1 MPDVTEW
8 IDYFDE
14 ATGFDNTTWRF
25 VRGAWDGEDI
35 PTGDDVDLVHAHLN
49 WVMRGGIGTG
59 SEWTEKLE
67 NGSIYYRTSST
78 NAGKFAGYIL
88 HNDPTNGYAEIV
100 YNGWYPSGANS
111 ITSQYFQAQSGGGLL
126 TLSDGT
132 EIDLSTDMAAISG
145 INYGATIG
153 LNVGIGYGS
162 TSWQVYK
169 NQTNETSISA
179 DFPIFKDYDA
189 LKAYILFGDLDGCIN
204 LIPKYEPK
212 TEPYFIYNE
221 YGPASQLRGSVT
233 STGSKSWR
241 SLKMLCNEPPV
252 LYYGANNYAL
262 YLDADGL
269 VSSVTLDKPGYFL
282 DLIPQTQWTA
292 GLAYTGNFYGYF
304 SQRNAATG
312 TILPD
317 GNYAGYGFTLSTNVY
332 IFKNKADADEARR
345 KKEYKKAI
353 NYEDIDDRKPK
364 RPKVPD
370 EGNTDFGGGADTS
383 PFVTAYILTRT
394 NVAAIANEW
403 YNTDGQ
409 ILQNILDG
417 LKMYSNPTDAIAGLT
432 WYPFDVSSL
441 VISSATHKLA
451 FGSYEMNL
459 PSSTFYKIDGN
470 KSGAY
475 IDCGGFDMPYLFKD
489 YRDFEPFTHV
499 SLYLPYIGWKDI
511 DQRPLIGKHIT
522 IRYYVDLHTRACI
535 AAILANGTFITYF
548 NGNIGVGLPIS
559 APDFQG
565 YANNAFNSILKG
577 ASGAL
582 NPTQAIQAG
591 GAGGPV
597 AAAGV
602 AATGIAKS
610 TFTAAFEVEKLGQ
623 PRDHLITKGNFT
635 GGLGSYMPQYI
646 LWRYDIHDPM
656 EPSNFNE
663 LYGRPTSTSGPVS
676 NYGGF
681 MKVKTA
687 KLNTGGMLDSE
698 VAEVASLLKSG
709 IFV

>member
-1 MPDVTEW
+1 MLDVTEW

-14 ATGFDNTTWRF
+14 HEGWENTTWRF

-35 PTGDDVDLVHAHLN
+35 PLDENELFVLELNYTARTYIDTYYEGIEVGEDVSFN
-49 WVMRGGIGTG
+49 
-59 SEWTEKLE
+59 
-67 NGSIYYRTSST
+67 YRSSQADST
-78 NAGKFAGYIL
+78 TKVCGYIQYNSPYNDFCNIEFGAWRIA
-88 HNDPTNGYAEIV
+88 HNPDHAYTV
-100 YNGWYPSGANS
+100 YPKIINKLGGVVIGKDGVRRH
-111 ITSQYFQAQSGGGLL
+111 IT
-126 TLSDGT
+126 TSDELALAFVFPIGNT
-132 EIDLSTDMAAISG
+132 VTGNFLIPKNRINNIAIS
-145 INYGATIG
+145 INM
-153 LNVGIGYGS
+153 
-162 TSWQVYK
+162 
-169 NQTNETSISA
+169 
-179 DFPIFKDYDA
+179 PIFKDFDS
-189 LKAYILFGDLDGCIN
+189 LNEYIVNGNLDGCIN

-212 TEPYFIYNE
+212 TQPYFIYNE

-269 VSSVTLDKPGYFL
+269 VSSVTLEKPGYFL

-312 TILPD
+312 YILPD
-317 GNYAGYGFTLSTNVY
+317 GNYAGYGFTLSTNIY
-332 IFKNKADADEARR
+332 IFKDKADADEARR

-432 WYPFDVSSL
+432 WYPFDVSTL

-602 AATGIAKS
+602 AAIGIAKS
-610 TFTAAFEVEKLGQ
+610 TYTAAFEVEKLGQ

-646 LWRYDIHDPM
+646 LWRYDIHDPL

>member
-14 ATGFDNTTWRF
+14 HAGWENTTWRF

-35 PTGDDVDLVHAHLN
+35 PAGADHDLIHVMLN
-49 WVMRGGIGTG
+49 FVGRADIGTQYEG
-59 SEWTEKLE
+59 TTTLE
-67 NGSIYYRTSST
+67 NGSLYYRASSPT
-78 NAGKFAGYIL
+78 GEGKFCGFIRY
-88 HNDPTNGYAEIV
+88 NNPTNDYCHIKFNGYKLQNNSVVSMNYSLSSAL
-100 YNGWYPSGANS
+100 NGVLSW
-111 ITSQYFQAQSGGGLL
+111 
-126 TLSDGT
+126 SDGPT
-132 EIDLSTDMAAISG
+132 VDVTQEAA
-145 INYGATIG
+145 NLGARNDGSTIG
-153 LNVGIGYGS
+153 LSYDYEFWQFRKNSTNVI
-162 TSWQVYK
+162 
-169 NQTNETSISA
+169 SISA
-179 DFPIFKDYDA
+179 DFPIFKDWES
-189 LKAYILFGDLDGCIN
+189 LEKYIKFGDLDGCIN

-233 STGSKSWR
+233 STGAKAWR

-269 VSSVTLDKPGYFL
+269 VSSVTAEKPGYFL

-312 TILPD
+312 YILPD

-364 RPKVPD
+364 RPKLPD

-535 AAILANGTFITYF
+535 AAILANGTFITYY

-591 GAGGPV
+591 SAGGPV

-681 MKVKTA
+681 LKVKTA